1 MGRCHSCTFASDL
14 LSDMAMHARVAR
26 HERPKARGYIRELRE
41 LVRYVCQVLR
51 FMARRLR
58 AETALLRMD
67 LLALHDL
74 PTGPTKGPPTSA
86 TLCQAPRPG
95 RPMWTTY
102 VRPARPPRRRASTP
116 GLPGAIRR
124 AGNRRG
130 LWRRWSDGP
139 SLLRSVSVP
148 SPRAEAGVE
157 TA

>member
-86 TLCQAPRPG
+86 APMPG
-95 RPMWTTY
+95 
-102 VRPARPPRRRASTP
+102 
-116 GLPGAIRR
+116 
-124 AGNRRG
+124 
-130 LWRRWSDGP
+130 
-139 SLLRSVSVP
+139 
-148 SPRAEAGVE
+148 AEAGPPDVDHLRE
-157 TA
+157 ACTTPTPARVDPGTPRGDPAGGEPAGTVAALVRRAIVAAECIGAQSEGGSRG